1 MGMRAWSNEEWV
13 GRALEGRLKAEE
25 RAEFERLLA
34 AGGEL
39 AALWELERHLDEAL
53 GHVQAI
59 EPSSNFT
66 SRVLAEIRRE
76 EAAAERPEAS
86 RARASARPW
95 PAAWLRRW
103 RAVAAFAVC
112 GVVLGVWGLQERR
125 HRTETALDLSTM
137 ATVASTLGSAGRETE
152 LQTVVLEDFDAI
164 RRLASM
170 EAGSMADNE
179 LLAALQTR

>member
-13 GRALEGRLKAEE
+13 GRAREGRLDAGE

-39 AALWELERHLDEAL
+39 SALWELERRLDEAL
-53 GHVQAI
+53 GQVQAV

-66 SRVLAEIRRE
+66 SRVLAEIRRG
-76 EAAAERPEAS
+76 EAAAERPQASGS
-86 RARASARPW
+86 RAPSW

-103 RAVAAFAVC
+103 RAAAAFAVC

-125 HRTETALDLSTM
+125 HRAETALDLSAM
-137 ATVASTLGSAGRETE
+137 ATVASTLAPAGKAVE
-152 LQTVVLEDFDAI
+152 LQAVVLEDFDTI
-164 RRLASM
+164 RRLASL